1 MLTINIIFAFVKKYW
16 WAFLAIAGF
25 IIYKLVFRQPGG
37 DIAATLAEIQ
47 KKHEE
52 ELAAI
57 RAAEEKRLKAYEEN
71 QKRMENRLIEIERQ
85 YAQAQQQLDD
95 KKRQEL
101 TKILLQSGDSPDEL
115 AKQLSDVAG
124 FKIILP

>member
-1 MLTINIIFAFVKKYW
+1 MNSNCL
-16 WAFLAIAGF
+16 

-57 RAAEEKRLKAYEEN
+57 RAAEERRLRAYEEN
-71 QKRMENRLIEIERQ
+71 QKRMESRLIEIEHQ
-85 YAQAQQQLDD
+85 YAQAQQKLDD

-115 AKQLSDVAG
+115 AQQLSDVAG